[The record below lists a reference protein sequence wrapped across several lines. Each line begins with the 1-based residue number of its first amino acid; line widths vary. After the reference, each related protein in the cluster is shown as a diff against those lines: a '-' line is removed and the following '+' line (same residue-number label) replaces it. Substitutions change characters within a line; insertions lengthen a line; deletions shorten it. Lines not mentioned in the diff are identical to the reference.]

1 MFTCSSSR
9 AVHLE
14 TVPNLSTAAFI
25 RCLKRFV
32 ARRGLPYRITSDNAK
47 TFKNAN
53 KEIGKLLKSAE
64 VQEYSAQRNIIW
76 KFILERAPWF
86 GGFYERMVQAV
97 KKPLR
102 KILGNS
108 RLSYEELT
116 TAVTE
121 IEGVI
126 NSRPLTYI
134 CSDEFE
140 GPITPVHLVIGR
152 RILNM
157 PLHIPDDEED
167 AYDAT
172 TVEKRARYLRILL
185 GHILTRWSNEYL
197 LSLRERFII
206 SR

>member
-1 MFTCSSSR
+1 
-9 AVHLE
+9 
-14 TVPNLSTAAFI
+14 
-25 RCLKRFV
+25 
-32 ARRGLPYRITSDNAK
+32 
-47 TFKNAN
+47 
-53 KEIGKLLKSAE
+53 
-64 VQEYSAQRNIIW
+64 
-76 KFILERAPWF
+76 
-86 GGFYERMVQAV
+86 MVQAV
-97 KKPLR
+97 KKLLR

-116 TAVTE
+116 TVVTE

-140 GPITPVHLVIGR
+140 EPITPAHLVIGR

-172 TVEKRARYLRILL
+172 TVEKRARYLRMLL
-185 GHILTRWSNEYL
+185 GNIWTRWSNEYL